1 MENLETRQKVIL
13 GIMVI
18 AILYVAVDFL
28 IPKKKDSAMNLKQKQ
43 EELNTFM
50 ATMTATLGKN
60 APQNLGLLI
69 FSRAE
74 KEWPQDPF
82 LDEKSHRSWIQA
94 RTMMKEKEKDTNVA
108 PKIEFTYTG
117 FIEVGGKRMAIVNGN
132 EYKEGEALDIKGY
145 VLTSVSPTSVVIVN
159 RATRAEQKVSLQE

>member
-1 MENLETRQKVIL
+1 MGNLGTRQKIIF
-13 GIMVI
+13 GIMTI
-18 AILYVAVDFL
+18 AILYAAADFL
-28 IPKKKDSAMNLKQKQ
+28 TAKKMNPAVGLKQKQ
-43 EELNTFM
+43 EELNTFV

-60 APQNLGLLI
+60 IPKNLGPLI

-74 KEWPQDPF
+74 RAWTQDPF

-94 RTMMKEKEKDTNVA
+94 KTAVKEKEKVAIAA

-117 FIEVGGKRMAIVNGN
+117 CIEVGGKRMAIVNGN

-145 VLTSVSPTSVVIVN
+145 VLASVSPASVVIVN
-159 RATRAEQKVSLQE
+159 RATGAEQKVSLQE